1 VKALP
6 VKKYLQIFPSMQ
18 SSLVTQPVAYMH
30 ILTTV
35 GDEVGTTTEA
45 DTDTASVGF
54 GTRKSEAG
62 F

>member
-1 VKALP
+1 
-6 VKKYLQIFPSMQ
+6 MQ

-54 GTRKSEAG
+54 GTRKSEDG
-62 F
+62 S